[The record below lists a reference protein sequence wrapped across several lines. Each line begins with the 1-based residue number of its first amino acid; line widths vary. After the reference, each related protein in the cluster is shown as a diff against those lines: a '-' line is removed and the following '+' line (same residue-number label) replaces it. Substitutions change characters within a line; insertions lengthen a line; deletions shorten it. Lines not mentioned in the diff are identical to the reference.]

1 MRGRLS
7 VGGTTVGGMTR
18 LIVED
23 RVERPAAEVLHT
35 IVRPEGLSAFFETD
49 RPISWRRPGAD
60 ARIGPA
66 DDDGG
71 TRLTG
76 TEQPMGDGAEGAA
89 RRRGADTELVG

>member
-35 IVRPEGLSAFFETD
+35 IVRPEALSAFFETV
-49 RPISWRRPGAD
+49 
-60 ARIGPA
+60 
-66 DDDGG
+66 
-71 TRLTG
+71 

-89 RRRGADTELVG
+89 RRRGSDTELVG